1 MFAYSWQAFAGTQR
15 AAHVGRA
22 TVIPCLE
29 VGRAGHGAGG
39 QPMNAEPVRL
49 PLLPASKALHSQA
62 GRGCKES
69 FPHSCPFSRDWP
81 QADGQPI
88 ASWP

>member
-15 AAHVGRA
+15 AAHVGRV
-22 TVIPCLE
+22 TVIACRE

-39 QPMNAEPVRL
+39 QPRNAEPVRL
-49 PLLPASKALHSQA
+49 SLLPASKALHSQGGPGYKA
-62 GRGCKES
+62 S
-69 FPHSCPFSRDWP
+69 FPHSCPFSRDWL
-81 QADGQPI
+81 QADEQPI